1 MRKHDMYGN
10 SAVANLGDRSATIN
24 IAEKWEGAAVP
35 LSVEGYGSPSN
46 TMSPRPRSTSTPTGI
61 LIHPAVWPQQTW
73 AEECGLL
80 CPFPLGQLSWVVI

>member
-46 TMSPRPRSTSTPTGI
+46 TMSPGSRCI
-61 LIHPAVWPQQTW
+61 MAKLLD
-73 AEECGLL
+73 GLKCHL
-80 CPFPLGQLSWVVI
+80 VRR